1 MNYLDEEL
9 KNALSAEFVLGTL
22 HGRARLRY
30 QRLLMEVDPLR
41 KNVWLWEK
49 YLNQLGTG
57 MPKVKPETHV
67 WDNIQKRLGFQT
79 EDRVEEDVVKTPWWK
94 PVLVPGFAAAAV
106 FLATALWLLW
116 SDIQQPIDITERVAV
131 VQNADAEA
139 LWLIEIQTDT
149 LKVQAT
155 AKLQQYT
162 DRDYQ
167 LWMLAADGRA
177 PIPLGLLPQSGSV
190 EIPRS
195 DLFNQLEIAA
205 LAVSLEPL
213 GGSPNGV
220 PTQVLYTTELVTM

>member
-1 MNYLDEEL
+1 MNYLDDQL

-22 HGRARLRY
+22 KGRARQRY
-30 QRLLMEVDPLR
+30 QRLLMETDPLR
-41 KNVWLWEK
+41 QNVWLWEK
-49 YLNQLGTG
+49 YLNELGG
-57 MPKVKPETHV
+57 SLPKVKPESHV
-67 WDNIQKRLGFQT
+67 WNNIQQRLGF
-79 EDRVEEDVVKTPWWK
+79 EVEEQEQKQLWWK
-94 PVLVPGFAAAAV
+94 PLLLPGFAAMAV
-106 FLATALWLLW
+106 FLAAAVWLLW
-116 SDIQQPIDITERVAV
+116 SEIQPPVDVTKRVAV

-139 LWLIEIQTDT
+139 LWLIEIQTDV

-155 AKLQQYT
+155 AKLPQYS
-162 DRDYQ
+162 DQDYQ

-195 DLFNQLEIAA
+195 TLFNQLEIAA

-213 GGSPNGV
+213 GGSLNGQ

>member
-1 MNYLDEEL
+1 MNYLDEQL

-22 HGRARLRY
+22 QGRARQRY

-41 KNVWLWEK
+41 KNVWQWEK
-49 YLNQLGTG
+49 HLNQLGSSL
-57 MPKVKPETHV
+57 PKVKPESYV
-67 WDNIQKRLGFQT
+67 WENIQMRLGFET
-79 EDRVEEDVVKTPWWK
+79 ETTVETVKTPWWK
-94 PVLVPGFAAAAV
+94 PLLVPGFAAMAV

-116 SDIQQPIDITERVAV
+116 SDIPQPVDLTERVAI

-139 LWLIEIQTDT
+139 LWLIEIQADV

-155 AKLQQYT
+155 AKLPQYS
-162 DRDYQ
+162 DKDYQ

-177 PIPLGLLPQSGSV
+177 PVPLGILPQSGGV

-195 DLFNQLEIAA
+195 ALFNQLEIAA

-213 GGSPNGV
+213 GGSPNGS
-220 PTQVLYTTELVTM
+220 PTQVLFTTELVSM